1 MNQTGQGRSA
11 ALSIPNWKDGL
22 TMNHYASIAAAL
34 EAENLDAVLLTGEAN
49 RFYASGFFTPGTDAT
64 LLVTRKDA
72 VFLTDARYTEAAGRR
87 LDGAELR
94 EVKPGRGLT
103 DQLRELVFLKGIHRL
118 GFEDAAMSVQS
129 FRRLERALSE
139 EGCPP
144 CELAA
149 ASEPLLKLRQTKDAG
164 ELAAMEAAQ
173 GIAER
178 ALEDI
183 LKEIRPGV
191 TEREIAA
198 RLQYLMLHYGASD
211 MSFDP
216 IVVSGPNGSLPHGVP
231 SEKEIRSGEFV
242 TMDFGCIYGGYCSD
256 MTRTVAVGSATE
268 EMRRVYQTVLAA
280 QAAGIAAAGAGVP
293 GKAVDAAARAVIRE
307 AGWGECFTHSFGHG
321 VGVEIHEAPNAAA
334 SNEVPLPAGAVI
346 SAEPG
351 IYIPGKLGVRIED
364 VILITPEGRRNLTK
378 APKDLLIL

>member
-1 MNQTGQGRSA
+1 
-11 ALSIPNWKDGL
+11 
-22 TMNHYASIAAAL
+22 MNHYAAIAAAL

-49 RFYASGFFTPGTDAT
+49 RFYASGFFTPGADAAA
-64 LLVTRKDA
+64 LVTRKDA
-72 VFLTDARYTEAAGRR
+72 LFFTDARYTEAAARR

-94 EVKPGRGLT
+94 EVGPGKGLM
-103 DQLRELVFLKGIHRL
+103 DQLREQVLSKGIRRL
-118 GFEDAAMSVQS
+118 GFEDGAMTVQS
-129 FRRLERALSE
+129 FRRLEKAMAEIQLV
-139 EGCPP
+139 P
-144 CELAA
+144 
-149 ASEPLLKLRQTKDAG
+149 ASGPVLKLRQTKDAW
-164 ELAAMEAAQ
+164 ELEAMEAAQ

-191 TEREIAA
+191 TEKEIAA

-231 SEKEIRSGEFV
+231 SEKEIQAGEFV
-242 TMDFGCIYGGYCSD
+242 TMDFGCVYGGYCSD
-256 MTRTVAVGSATE
+256 MTRTVAVGSVTE
-268 EMRRVYQTVLAA
+268 EMERVYKTVLSA
-280 QAAGIAAAGAGVP
+280 QEAGIAAAKAGVP
-293 GKAVDAAARAVIRE
+293 GKAVDAAARAVIEE
-307 AGWGECFTHSFGHG
+307 AGYGEYFTHSFGHG

-334 SNEVPLPAGAVI
+334 SNEKPLPAGAVI

-351 IYIPGKLGVRIED
+351 IYIPGNLGVRIED

-378 APKDLLIL
+378 APKELLIL